1 MAGGWSGEARLRIL
15 RLSGTRQLVMSY
27 LRLRA
32 TRHWSTVQT
41 SAPMGRC
48 SPQDRTT
55 ERPGSGMLRQVIY
68 ETRAI
73 LRGHTQVVWGAV
85 FSPDGARV
93 VTVSND
99 FTGRLWDP
107 KTGAAGPVLKG
118 HAGWVTRA
126 AFSADGKRIITTSWD
141 QTARIW
147 DAGTG
152 TELAVLRGHNAALFD
167 AVFSP
172 DGKWALTSA
181 YDGTARLWFVEG
193 STTVNTITDH
203 TANVF
208 NVQFSPDGARIVTG
222 SSDGVRVAAADTGRN
237 LLTIRE
243 KKGGPQS
250 FRLKSRWHAHPD
262 HVI

>member
-1 MAGGWSGEARLRIL
+1 M
-15 RLSGTRQLVMSY
+15 
-27 LRLRA
+27 
-32 TRHWSTVQT
+32 
-41 SAPMGRC
+41 C
-48 SPQDRTT
+48 
-55 ERPGSGMLRQVIY
+55 
-68 ETRAI
+68 
-73 LRGHTQVVWGAV
+73 
-85 FSPDGARV
+85 
-93 VTVSND
+93 
-99 FTGRLWDP
+99 
-107 KTGAAGPVLKG
+107 
-118 HAGWVTRA
+118 
-126 AFSADGKRIITTSWD
+126 
-141 QTARIW
+141 
-147 DAGTG
+147 TG

-243 KKGGPQS
+243 KKGARKAS
-250 FRLKSRWHAHPD
+250 
-262 HVI
+262 V